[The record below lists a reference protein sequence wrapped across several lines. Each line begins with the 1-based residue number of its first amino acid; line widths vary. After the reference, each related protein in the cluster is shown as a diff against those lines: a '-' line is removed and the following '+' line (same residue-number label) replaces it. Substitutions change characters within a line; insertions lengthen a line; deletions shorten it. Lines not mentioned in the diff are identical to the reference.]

1 VSITAITTCH
11 AAGWTAYGERMA
23 ESWVA
28 HWPVDLIVY
37 AEGFDTT
44 NPRHGQL
51 DLTDI
56 RWLTA
61 FKEKHPYKRPGA
73 YNYRF
78 DAPRF
83 AHKVAAICDAA
94 DRFRPVSQW
103 LVWADADTVT
113 HTDVPQSAI
122 DEWLPRG
129 NEALSWLD
137 RDNKYPECGFMIFNL
152 RHPQVMGMLTK
163 FRKLYTTGE
172 VFKLAEW
179 HDSFVLQHLVEKVY
193 RLKTRSLS
201 GLAGRRTSHP
211 FVNGPLGAYM
221 DHMKGPRKEAGK
233 SYARD
238 LKVERS
244 EDYWSKA

>member
-1 VSITAITTCH
+1 VSITAVTTCH

-23 ESWVA
+23 ASWDA
-28 HWPVDLIVY
+28 RWPIPLMVY
-37 AEGFDTT
+37 AEGFSP
-44 NPRHGQL
+44 PRIFR
-51 DLTDI
+51 DLTTI
-56 RWLTA
+56 QWLA
-61 FKEKHPYKRPGA
+61 DFKAKYPYKRPGA

-83 AHKVAAICDAA
+83 AHKVAAIVDAA
-94 DRFRPVSQW
+94 KHANAAGFQW
-103 LVWADADTVT
+103 LIWADADTVT

-122 DEWLPRG
+122 DDWLPSG

-201 GLAGRRTSHP
+201 GPTGRRTSHP

-238 LKVERS
+238 LKVERT